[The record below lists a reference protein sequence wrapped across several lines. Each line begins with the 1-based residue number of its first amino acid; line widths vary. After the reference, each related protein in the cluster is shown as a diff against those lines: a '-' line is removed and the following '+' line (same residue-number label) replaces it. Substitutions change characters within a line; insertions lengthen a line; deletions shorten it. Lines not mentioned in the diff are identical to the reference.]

1 MTIND
6 EEWLNNLLYHD
17 FDLIPEDDSSYRI
30 AFFVLEGFGCIE
42 NNNEPGLQQ
51 VIRFLSRSLLSK
63 FFVNVPLQIQILLFL
78 ELPSNK
84 ELAKV
89 TGAKNKEEDDEDM
102 EIPED
107 GDEEKGPSEP
117 QESQRQLVID
127 DDGWTTITKRQ

>member
-6 EEWLNNLLYHD
+6 E
-17 FDLIPEDDSSYRI
+17 
-30 AFFVLEGFGCIE
+30 VLRNFTAKGKR
-42 NNNEPGLQQ
+42 Q
-51 VIRFLSRSLLSK
+51 K
-63 FFVNVPLQIQILLFL
+63 
-78 ELPSNK
+78 LPSNK

-127 DDGWTTITKRQ
+127 DDGWTTISKRQ